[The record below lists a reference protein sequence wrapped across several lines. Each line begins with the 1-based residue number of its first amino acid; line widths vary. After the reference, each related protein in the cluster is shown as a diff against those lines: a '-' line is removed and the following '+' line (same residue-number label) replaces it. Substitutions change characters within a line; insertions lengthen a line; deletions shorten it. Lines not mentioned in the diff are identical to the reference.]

1 MESIYTTNIGQR
13 HKPGPPPPS
22 PGASSPLPPSL
33 WPPLQA
39 LAPALAPTQEAPP
52 HPSDRLRLPPRFQA
66 STHTPSVESER
77 FGLRF
82 RLLLSFLIPHR
93 SLVFNDNTA
102 QSGKNTHCSADRA
115 SGGPGSARLLRHR
128 CLTGGVSAQAS
139 AFRGFP
145 EQSMKQRPPLHPAPA
160 GPLSFHLMDPS
171 SWLSLPPGIC
181 TYLTCPTPIPPCG
194 L

>member
-66 STHTPSVESER
+66 STHTPSVESECFR
-77 FGLRF
+77 LRF
-82 RLLLSFLIPHR
+82 RLLTVCHSLFLTDRSFSMTTRLSRGRTH
-93 SLVFNDNTA
+93 TA
-102 QSGKNTHCSADRA
+102 QQTGRVEVLALLGFRGIVVSPVGF
-115 SGGPGSARLLRHR
+115 LLRLR
-128 CLTGGVSAQAS
+128 LSG
-139 AFRGFP
+139 AF
-145 EQSMKQRPPLHPAPA
+145 
-160 GPLSFHLMDPS
+160 LSS
-171 SWLSLPPGIC
+171 R
-181 TYLTCPTPIPPCG
+181 
-194 L
+194 